1 MIWNYIYKIQR
12 WQEFEY
18 FFNKD
23 YLVLQ
28 KGLLMFKIIK
38 YVTLKVLSVVEIIK
52 KLIKYKD
59 YGLYDLS
66 IY

>member
-1 MIWNYIYKIQR
+1 
-12 WQEFEY
+12 
-18 FFNKD
+18 
-23 YLVLQ
+23 
-28 KGLLMFKIIK
+28 MFKIIK